1 MKKQYEFHFRHILK
15 DGTILKE
22 GEKLPVTP
30 AIQAAFA
37 EVARILIEARKKIL
51 VPATTVAI
59 METVKQMKRGAGYN
73 VKQ

>member
-30 AIQAAFA
+30 ASQAAFA
-37 EVARILIEARKKIL
+37 EVARILIEARKKKL
-51 VPATTVAI
+51 GQAPVA
-59 METVKQMKRGAGYN
+59 
-73 VKQ
+73 